1 MINPRITNML
11 NELFNIA
18 DLERPTHI
26 KAHCDCDCDCDCGVK
41 YNRYEFQSED
51 AKAKSAMFA
60 IMIAPYS
67 KEEVRATVDGK
78 NVLEVSFGGTPSCL
92 AKYEDNAILSNI
104 DFSTRTFKYQ
114 LGDNIN
120 KGGIKAWSSDGMLFI
135 DVPYIVE
142 EEPADSQTISID

>member
-26 KAHCDCDCDCDCGVK
+26 KAHCDCDCGVK

-51 AKAKSAMFA
+51 ENNMQKKCTVFA

-78 NVLEVSFGGTPSCL
+78 NVLEVTFGGTPSCL

-104 DFSTRTFKYQ
+104 DFSTRTFRYQ

-120 KGGIKAWSSDGMLFI
+120 KGGIKAWSNDGMLFI

-142 EEPADSQTISID
+142 EEQADSQTISID